1 MEREIIQ
8 RRKLH
13 AEVAARI
20 EEQIHAGRWAEGD
33 QLPSERDLMEVFG
46 VGRPAVREALLS
58 LEKMGL
64 IALRS
69 GERARVT
76 APRPE
81 FLLGQ
86 LSGAARWL
94 LTMPDGVRHFQEA
107 RLLFETALA
116 RHAAERASRGKLAA
130 LETALDNNRVALGD
144 LAAFERTDV
153 AFHFEIAALPGNPI
167 FTAMHQASVEWLTQ
181 QRAISL
187 KNPGADRQAFEAHR
201 RIFEAIRARDP
212 DRAEREMQA
221 HLEQVAKLYWQAAED
236 DGRLRGSG

>member
-1 MEREIIQ
+1 MERQVIQ

-20 EEQIHAGRWAEGD
+20 EEQIHAGRWGEGD
-33 QLPSERDLMEVFG
+33 QLPSERDLMERFG

-64 IALRS
+64 IAIRS

-94 LTMPDGVRHFQEA
+94 LAMPGGVRHFQEA

-116 RHAAERASRGKLAA
+116 RHAAERASAADLTALEAA
-130 LETALDNNRVALGD
+130 LENNRAALGD
-144 LAAFERTDV
+144 LAEFERTDV

-167 FTAMHQASVEWLTQ
+167 FTAMHQASVEWLTE

-187 KNPGADRQAFEAHR
+187 QVPGADRRAFECHR
-201 RIFEAIRARDP
+201 RIFDAIRARDA
-212 DRAEREMQA
+212 DRAEREMRD
-221 HLEQVAKLYWQAAED
+221 HLGQVAELYWQVAGG
-236 DGRLRGSG
+236 DGRLRDSG